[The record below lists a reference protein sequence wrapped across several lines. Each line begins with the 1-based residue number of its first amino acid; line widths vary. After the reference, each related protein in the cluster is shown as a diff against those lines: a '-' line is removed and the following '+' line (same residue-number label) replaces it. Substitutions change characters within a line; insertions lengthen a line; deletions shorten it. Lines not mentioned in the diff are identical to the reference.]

1 MGLFRPSFDKPGK
14 GVDENA
20 PQKRSFF
27 RFFEILSR
35 KFTHFIRVSL
45 IYSVFLIPTFIIVF
59 FLMGLITNNILT
71 MPGLQDALQN
81 VSRHVAELA
90 DDAGLAELTY
100 NQMVV
105 GIDLFGRLILSF
117 LFTTLW
123 GMGPATAGITYVLR
137 NFAREEHAWVWSDFK
152 DAALSNFK
160 QSLTV
165 FVIDLLAFF
174 VFYMAIMVYS
184 QLPGIMGAMRYVI
197 WVIIFVFTMMHLYIY
212 PMMVTFKLTIRELYR
227 NAMIFALGKLPSNVF
242 VIAILLLIQ
251 LGPAYLALQYGGN
264 FYVLL
269 LIIAMILEVIILLS
283 VSSFLVN
290 FNAYPKMKKY
300 MMENTEEEV
309 KTDIFEND
317 AE

>member
-1 MGLFRPSFDKPGK
+1 MGLFTPSFDKPGK

-59 FLMGLITNNILT
+59 LLMGLITNNILS
-71 MPGLQDALQN
+71 MPGLQELMH
-81 VSRHVAELA
+81 SIAEQIAEAA
-90 DDAGLAELTY
+90 DDANLAELTY

-105 GIDLFGRLILSF
+105 GIDMFGRLILSF

-123 GMGPATAGITYVLR
+123 GMGPATAGVTYVLR
-137 NFAREEHAWVWSDFK
+137 NFAREEHAWVWADFL
-152 DAALSNFK
+152 DAAKSNFK
-160 QSLTV
+160 QSVAV
-165 FVIDLLAFF
+165 FVIDIVAFF

-184 QLPGIMGAMRYVI
+184 QMPGIMGAMRYVI
-197 WVIIFVFTMMHLYIY
+197 WMIIFVFTMMHLYIY
-212 PMMVTFKLTIRELYR
+212 PMMVTFKLTIKELYR
-227 NAMIFALGKLPSNVF
+227 NALIFALGKLPSNVF
-242 VIAILLLIQ
+242 IIAILLLIQ

-264 FYVLL
+264 YYVLL
-269 LIIAMILEVIILLS
+269 LIIAIILELVIFLS
-283 VSSFLVN
+283 LSSFLVN

-300 MMENTEEEV
+300 MMENNDEEV
-309 KTDIFEND
+309 KTDIFENED
-317 AE
+317 E